1 MSNQNITYF
10 EDLVIEGCT
19 CPPEDAFLPN
29 GETELYRIVKYNTA
43 MSDCFISHR
52 KKHPTKSYSDE
63 CIARAVSTFDSI
75 EGLLNAFLKTPAGK
89 KKERL
94 IGKVVLQEK
103 DSMIKKTFSKGH
115 YSWWRSQSFD
125 VSTVTLQKVTA

>member
-1 MSNQNITYF
+1 MSNQGITYF
-10 EDLVIEGCT
+10 ENLTIEGSP

-29 GETELYRIVKYNTA
+29 GETELYRIVKYNTII
-43 MSDCFISHR
+43 SDCFVSHR
-52 KKHPTKSYSDE
+52 KKNPTKSYPNE

-75 EGLLNAFLKTPAGK
+75 EGLLNAFIKTPAGK

-94 IGKVVLQEK
+94 IGKVVLQEN
-103 DSMIKKTFSKGH
+103 DGMIKQTFKEGH

-125 VSTVTLQKVTA
+125 ISSVTIQKVEA

>member
-10 EDLVIEGCT
+10 EDLVIEDST
-19 CPPEDAFLPN
+19 CPPDDAFFPN
-29 GETELYRIVKYNTA
+29 GDNGLYRIVKHNPVT
-43 MSDCFISHR
+43 SDCFVSH
-52 KKHPTKSYSDE
+52 KKKNPTTTYPNE

-75 EGLLNAFLKTPAGK
+75 EGLLNAFIKTPAGK

-103 DSMIKKTFSKGH
+103 DGMIKQTFSEGH
-115 YSWWRSQSFD
+115 YSWWRSQPFD
-125 VSTVTLQKVTA
+125 ISTVSIQKVEA